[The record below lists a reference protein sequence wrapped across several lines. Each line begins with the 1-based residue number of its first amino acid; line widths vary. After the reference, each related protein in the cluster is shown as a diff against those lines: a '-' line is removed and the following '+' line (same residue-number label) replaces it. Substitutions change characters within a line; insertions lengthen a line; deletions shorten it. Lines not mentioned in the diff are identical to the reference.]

1 MLTAL
6 FCSLVWKFLCVGVS
20 IHCAHY
26 TREACLGVR
35 GFGAR
40 HVVFGLWA
48 NCISKLCQIVLAG
61 KQLNRKRRFLY
72 CLVLV
77 IFIYGLLLVEL
88 AVARVFVWLLVV
100 SAAFVFSVY
109 MVYRVTIRNVKL
121 KYPIVS
127 PEGHPDVYTG
137 RMPRPVY
144 EDMERYP
151 RFFKKKRKK
160 KLDNKKQK
168 KN

>member
-1 MLTAL
+1 
-6 FCSLVWKFLCVGVS
+6 V
-20 IHCAHY
+20 
-26 TREACLGVR
+26 
-35 GFGAR
+35 
-40 HVVFGLWA
+40 
-48 NCISKLCQIVLAG
+48 
-61 KQLNRKRRFLY
+61 NRKRRFLY
-72 CLVLV
+72 GLVLV

-88 AVARVFVWLLVV
+88 AVARVFVWLVVV

-137 RMPRPVY
+137 RMPRPVS

-151 RFFKKKRKK
+151 WFFKKKRNK
-160 KLDNKKQK
+160 KLDNKKPK
-168 KN
+168 KH

>member
-1 MLTAL
+1 M
-6 FCSLVWKFLCVGVS
+6 
-20 IHCAHY
+20 
-26 TREACLGVR
+26 
-35 GFGAR
+35 
-40 HVVFGLWA
+40 
-48 NCISKLCQIVLAG
+48 
-61 KQLNRKRRFLY
+61 NRKRRFLY
-72 CLVLV
+72 GLVLV

-137 RMPRPVY
+137 RMPRPIY
-144 EDMERYP
+144 EDIERYP
-151 RFFKKKRKK
+151 RFFKKKRNK

-168 KN
+168 KH

>member
-1 MLTAL
+1 M
-6 FCSLVWKFLCVGVS
+6 
-20 IHCAHY
+20 
-26 TREACLGVR
+26 
-35 GFGAR
+35 
-40 HVVFGLWA
+40 
-48 NCISKLCQIVLAG
+48 
-61 KQLNRKRRFLY
+61 NRKRRFLY
-72 CLVLV
+72 GLVF
-77 IFIYGLLLVEL
+77 ITFIYGLLLVEL

-137 RMPRPVY
+137 RMPRPIY
-144 EDMERYP
+144 EDIERYP
-151 RFFKKKRKK
+151 RFFKKKRNK

-168 KN
+168 KH

>member
-1 MLTAL
+1 
-6 FCSLVWKFLCVGVS
+6 
-20 IHCAHY
+20 
-26 TREACLGVR
+26 
-35 GFGAR
+35 
-40 HVVFGLWA
+40 
-48 NCISKLCQIVLAG
+48 
-61 KQLNRKRRFLY
+61 LNRKRRFLY